1 MIHSWF
7 PFNIVF
13 FFRPPKSMKLDV
25 IIARRIEVKNGVCG
39 GQPSISWSRELQ
51 YISSN
56 SMGSKTSLMMSFK
69 HLNHV
74 GVWRCFHE
82 RCEVED
88 QIASTSLLLLSFYFS
103 RFHKITKPK
112 CFFFFFK
119 HLIRFCQLAR
129 LSPKPCLELRSCS
142 MCRKQHVRNV
152 ACMTH
157 RLPFE

>member
-69 HLNHV
+69 YWNHV
-74 GVWRCFHE
+74 GVWRRFHE

-88 QIASTSLLLLSFYFS
+88 QIASASLLLLSFYFS
-103 RFHKITKPK
+103 RFHKITKQNHHKTQVLLLLLQASYSILPTCK
-112 CFFFFFK
+112 TLSKALSGIKVMFNVSK
-119 HLIRFCQLAR
+119 TAR
-129 LSPKPCLELRSCS
+129 
-142 MCRKQHVRNV
+142 
-152 ACMTH
+152 A
-157 RLPFE
+157 